1 MRNNITSRVINGVL
15 NVLVDAS
22 DMAMAAGDTVFDVTA
37 ALVACATGDS
47 YCGQAQTDLMLMGGL
62 KLNRLFT
69 CQAH

>member
-1 MRNNITSRVINGVL
+1 MGNNIASHVINGVL
-15 NVLVDAS
+15 NVLADTS
-22 DMAMAAGDTVFDVTA
+22 GMAMTAGDTVFDATA

-47 YCGQAQTDLMLMGGL
+47 YCDQAQTDLMLMGGL